1 LIFDTLNPLS
11 STHASDLPTFLYSLL
26 TGPQVSLL
34 ATYHI
39 DIPLPS
45 PPNPPHTSTKENN
58 SYAPTPLTTL
68 FYLCTAILRIDNL
81 THVIARKKARD
92 RSLQEPLFGVDGRRE
107 GLLVG
112 LNGNVQE
119 VKRAGDQGRGVVVQ
133 MEIRRKSGRGIIE
146 SFVLIP
152 PRREDGNALNTNL
165 KNPTHTSLLS
175 TILLLDE
182 HPIYATT
189 PITGISSSG
198 SGMQGGQEG
207 EKVETTFNL
216 SLTEKQKRDREGVV
230 LPYFDA
236 QKEGGAL
243 GAGEG
248 GRILYEMGV
257 EDREDFDEEE
267 DEI

>member
-1 LIFDTLNPLS
+1 M
-11 STHASDLPTFLYSLL
+11 
-26 TGPQVSLL
+26 
-34 ATYHI
+34 
-39 DIPLPS
+39 PS
-45 PPNPPHTSTKENN
+45 PPNPPHTATKENN
-58 SYAPTPLTTL
+58 SYAPTPLTIL
-68 FYLCTAILRIDNL
+68 LYLCTAILRIDNL
-81 THVIARKKARD
+81 SHVIARKKARD
-92 RSLQEPLFGVDGRRE
+92 RSLQEPLFGLDGQRE
-107 GLLVG
+107 GILIG
-112 LNGNVQE
+112 LNGNVSE
-119 VKRAGDQGRGVVVQ
+119 VKRADDQGKGVVVQ

-152 PRREDGNALNTNL
+152 PGSGDGNAPNTNVKAL
-165 KNPTHTSLLS
+165 SPTSILS
-175 TILLLDE
+175 TILLLDD

-207 EKVETTFNL
+207 EEVETTFNL

-257 EDREDFDEEE
+257 EDREDFDDEE